1 MDVNEPS
8 AIRLKAVL
16 TYYRTGQ
23 ALLQWYLIGLVW
35 FVAYVLLVSV
45 VLVQDRVLDTPVET
59 LRMQ

>member
-1 MDVNEPS
+1 
-8 AIRLKAVL
+8 
-16 TYYRTGQ
+16 
-23 ALLQWYLIGLVW
+23 LIGLVW